1 MDAALPKTYTLT
13 AAGRRTTLR
22 LMFGAFVL
30 WITAI
35 WLLGDTL
42 HLNLVQPTVAHPCT
56 IGALVRATLQHQP
69 IETGLS
75 GHPCTAATVDQVVP
89 GALLLVMVI
98 ALPLMAWNLVEEWS
112 TRYTVTGAGLLYQ
125 TVGAIHVLYP
135 WDAIMGL
142 RRVDP
147 QSPEPVDELVIDRNH
162 RVQIRPVVLGWLH
175 RLAFGHARVPLY
187 AGITERDE
195 LVARIQRY
203 SQLEPSAVG
212 QGVPTPR
219 RSL

>member
-1 MDAALPKTYTLT
+1 MPKTYTLT
-13 AAGRRTTLR
+13 ATGRRTTLS
-22 LMFGAFVL
+22 LLLGALVL
-30 WITAI
+30 WVTAL

-42 HLNLVQPTVAHPCT
+42 HLTLVHPTVTHPCT
-56 IGALVRATLQHQP
+56 VGTLMRATLQHQP
-69 IETGLS
+69 IETGFAS
-75 GHPCTAATVDQVVP
+75 HPCTAATVDQVVP

-112 TRYTVTGAGLLYQ
+112 TRYTVTDAGLLYQ
-125 TVGAIHVLYP
+125 TVGPIHVLYP
-135 WDAIMGL
+135 WDAIVGL

-147 QSPEPVDELVIDRNH
+147 QSVEPVDELVIDRQH
-162 RVQIRPVVLGWLH
+162 RVQIRPLVLGWLH
-175 RLAFGHARVPLY
+175 RLAFGLARVPLY

-203 SQLEPSAVG
+203 SQLKPSAVG